1 MFIHEIKNIVVDG
14 NVVNGLAI
22 KSSID
27 EEGNAFPTYTVAEA
41 GDKIGLI
48 YATKEDDTVSINY
61 NAEYTVE
68 FNEDPE
74 KKAENTHI
82 FAYNGIEKI
91 DGEEVKGLFL
101 KAVDKITDTGA
112 LKVGETAIVIKE
124 AVGEEALET
133 PEISIVTKEEEAEE
147 EETEEEQ
154 G

>member
-1 MFIHEIKNIVVDG
+1 MIKKKN
-14 NVVNGLAI
+14 
-22 KSSID
+22 SI
-27 EEGNAFPTYTVAEA
+27 EEDHRNRNWR
-41 GDKIGLI
+41 
-48 YATKEDDTVSINY
+48 SI
-61 NAEYTVE
+61 
-68 FNEDPE
+68 
-74 KKAENTHI
+74 
-82 FAYNGIEKI
+82 IEKI